1 MSGAAI
7 HTFEDIHRRD
17 REKAHQ
23 AYISAP
29 EFKAMEAKAKAK
41 GFRHATLAEIHESA
55 ENACGVSGGIELFT
69 YRGGLW
75 VRLEASHG

>member
-1 MSGAAI
+1 MTAI

-17 REKAHQ
+17 RDAAHK

-29 EFKAMEAKAKAK
+29 GFPVVEAKAKAK
-41 GFRHATLAEIHESA
+41 GFRHATLQEIHDLA
-55 ENACGVSGGIELFT
+55 ENPPGFMNGPELYS